1 MVALFLATIG
11 SGYLFHGFIVHK
23 TADIAVLLSLGASKK
38 MAIYTYVAQLMIL
51 GFAACL
57 PALFAVLLVLP
68 ILSGALQGLMP
79 SAVQIM
85 LSPKTVLLAFLV
97 AILTGWL
104 LALPSLRKIKRLNP
118 ADLLG
123 KLPAQVILATNFG
136 FLALVPGILA
146 FWGLTVFQANS
157 LKLGNLFFICFII
170 SAILLFAVSG
180 VCLRGIEKNF

>member
-104 LALPSLRKIKRLNP
+104 LALKSTKN
-118 ADLLG
+118 
-123 KLPAQVILATNFG
+123 QT
-136 FLALVPGILA
+136 
-146 FWGLTVFQANS
+146 
-157 LKLGNLFFICFII
+157 LK
-170 SAILLFAVSG
+170 SG
-180 VCLRGIEKNF
+180 